1 MREKNAVYYHNA
13 VMVFS
18 RVQWEYIKKCY
29 RFPERK
35 MQILKLL
42 FEGLEN
48 DEIAK
53 KLKIQYN
60 TVKAHFGNIYK
71 RVKSSWSSNYSQSC
85 RPITEAKCLSGESW
99 ETKHSQ
105 MTTGIW
111 GL

>member
-1 MREKNAVYYHNA
+1 MRDKNAGYYHNA

-18 RVQWEYIKKCY
+18 RVQWEYIQKCY
-29 RFPERK
+29 RFPGRK

-71 RVKSSWSSNYSQSC
+71 RVGVQNKVQLVIQLFTIVQTYNRSKMFK
-85 RPITEAKCLSGESW
+85 R
-99 ETKHSQ
+99 
-105 MTTGIW
+105 
-111 GL
+111 